1 MPEDRWPSS
10 SEIVALHAEWR
21 ADEAAARARD
31 RGEADAATQEQRDRD
46 GESPSIHP
54 PPVLP
59 MPVEPGLGRVLDEI
73 ERSWARRE
81 GQDERAPPIRS
92 VRDRER
98 GLER

>member
-31 RGEADAATQEQRDRD
+31 RGEADEATQEQRDRD
-46 GESPSIHP
+46 GNYANIHP
-54 PPVLP
+54 PPVR
-59 MPVEPGLGRVLDEI
+59 PVPIEPGLGRVLDEI

-81 GQDERAPPIRS
+81 GHDEQTPSGRFG
-92 VRDRER
+92 RDRER